1 MMLRHSERV
10 RRPSRRL
17 LLSSVPMESQVQ
29 ARSQNARASD
39 GRQELTGKY
48 QGSGHPDAQ
57 ERSPSAGWFVEHSN
71 NCVQQQAISHAASPP
86 PSNADSQ
93 PVTVI
98 SRIEAIFE
106 SIAAD
111 IQQRRELS
119 IPYCRVRGTRDSNSQ
134 LRFPGR
140 SVSEARSFG
149 KIPLLNPRRHTR
161 VLCVLEI
168 SHQALITGNLV
179 TKRNIFYQARDLFRE
194 QAVVDRLVDDVAFTL
209 GVGRHSLNIT
219 AAGKGLIIGPISFVL
234 NGGAR
239 VCCDNVRTE
248 GTIICSTEILGRFE
262 FPSARWVLII
272 EKEDSC
278 VLPVLPELTCRTWCY
293 GYGKLPSQNFSWQWP
308 HMENALANHTL
319 LGKGYPDLSTRN
331 LVYCLRE
338 ARPRIPIYSLVDY
351 DPDGIRILCTY
362 KYGSSALEHERQS
375 AVSNIQWIGIRLSDI
390 KEHHLRPC
398 NSVLQDAGS
407 PVNTEK
413 QFAFNEEDFPS
424 QRSCGLPHEVH
435 SGLDVGHVRNRPDF
449 AMSRQNAFEANTSQL
464 TTRDRKLAHELVS
477 KLSGSLETRGEHDK
491 YLRELRVMLML
502 NVKAEIQAVDN
513 LGDITEWLDKK
524 LCSQLTNA

>member
-1 MMLRHSERV
+1 MLRHSERV

-149 KIPLLNPRRHTR
+149 KIPLLNPRRHSTFLR
-161 VLCVLEI
+161 VVFKLSCFR
-168 SHQALITGNLV
+168 SPGAM
-179 TKRNIFYQARDLFRE
+179 RPRDFASGSYNRQSCDE
-194 QAVVDRLVDDVAFTL
+194 K
-209 GVGRHSLNIT
+209 T

-239 VCCDNVRTE
+239 
-248 GTIICSTEILGRFE
+248 
-262 FPSARWVLII
+262 
-272 EKEDSC
+272 
-278 VLPVLPELTCRTWCY
+278 
-293 GYGKLPSQNFSWQWP
+293 
-308 HMENALANHTL
+308 
-319 LGKGYPDLSTRN
+319 GKGYPDLSTRN

-362 KYGSSALEHERQS
+362 KYSSSALEHERQS

-407 PVNTEK
+407 PVNTEI
-413 QFAFNEEDFPS
+413 
-424 QRSCGLPHEVH
+424 H

>member
-140 SVSEARSFG
+140 SVSEARSFA
-149 KIPLLNPRRHTR
+149 R

-272 EKEDSC
+272 EKEA
-278 VLPVLPELTCRTWCY
+278 TFRT
-293 GYGKLPSQNFSWQWP
+293 LASSQFYRNSRAGP
-308 HMENALANHTL
+308 GVMVT
-319 LGKGYPDLSTRN
+319 GKGYPDLSTRN

-407 PVNTEK
+407 HVNTEI
-413 QFAFNEEDFPS
+413 
-424 QRSCGLPHEVH
+424 H

>member
-1 MMLRHSERV
+1 MLRHSERV

-149 KIPLLNPRRHTR
+149 KIPLLNPRRHSTFLR
-161 VLCVLEI
+161 VVFKLSCFR
-168 SHQALITGNLV
+168 SPGAM
-179 TKRNIFYQARDLFRE
+179 RPRDFASGSYNRQSCDE
-194 QAVVDRLVDDVAFTL
+194 K
-209 GVGRHSLNIT
+209 T

-272 EKEDSC
+272 EKEA
-278 VLPVLPELTCRTWCY
+278 TFRT
-293 GYGKLPSQNFSWQWP
+293 LASSQFYRNSRAGP
-308 HMENALANHTL
+308 GVMVT
-319 LGKGYPDLSTRN
+319 GKGYPDLSTRN

-362 KYGSSALEHERQS
+362 KYSSSALEHERQS

-407 PVNTEK
+407 PVNTEI
-413 QFAFNEEDFPS
+413 
-424 QRSCGLPHEVH
+424 H